1 MWSMTLLFVLRLG
14 HSTGHYDYVWIY
26 IYVHLYLYVFMYLY
40 IYIIYYIYKALLEK
54 DDMQAYCT
62 EAYGLQDGGQSR
74 VDWLAAE

>member
-26 IYVHLYLYVFMYLY
+26 ICTSISICIYVF